1 MTGGEGAH
9 IVCDM
14 LRGAVYPA
22 GLAVLARQGVNVSAG
37 WQLSSNV
44 QHNSANL
51 SVRQITLDHTH
62 YETLEGVAAATELY
76 GRVFR
81 PTVHREIYAFEELPR
96 AMEEMHRNVQTGIP
110 IVRVAKQLPDSVQ
123 GLVRP

>member
-1 MTGGEGAH
+1 
-9 IVCDM
+9 M
-14 LRGAVYPA
+14 LRGPVYAA
-22 GLAVLARQGVNVSAG
+22 GLACMARQGVNVSAG
-37 WQLSSNV
+37 WQLSQKV
-44 QHNSANL
+44 DHNSANL

-81 PTVHREIYAFEELPR
+81 PTVHKEIYAFEDLPR

-110 IVRVAKQLPDSVQ
+110 IVRVAEKMPAAVAE
-123 GLVRP
+123 RIP